1 MRLIGFTM
9 SHEHLVRI
17 IDLAG
22 ALDLDVDRPTDPHE
36 RLRYLERQRAWLHGI
51 QEMTL
56 QEIEGNWH
64 EQQVARGEI
73 HGA

>member
-1 MRLIGFTM
+1 M

-22 ALDLDVDRPTDPHE
+22 ALDLDVDRPSDPRE
-36 RLRYLERQRAWLHGI
+36 RLQYLERHRAWLHGI

-56 QEIEGNWH
+56 SELEGNYH